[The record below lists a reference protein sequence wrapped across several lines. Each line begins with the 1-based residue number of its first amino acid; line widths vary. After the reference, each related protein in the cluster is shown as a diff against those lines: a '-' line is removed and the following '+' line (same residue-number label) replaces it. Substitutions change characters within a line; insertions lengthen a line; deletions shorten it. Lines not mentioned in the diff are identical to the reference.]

1 MADKEEEKEVGE
13 EGSNETA
20 PEEEAK
26 VDFKPLV
33 NLKEVEVVT
42 HEEDEETLFKMRAKL
57 FRFDKDSKQ
66 WKERGT
72 GDVKFLQHK
81 KSKKIRVL
89 MRREKTLKV
98 CANHYILPVFKLQE
112 NVGSDRSWVWTC
124 PNDFADEEPKEE
136 VFAIRFANTE
146 NAQKFKSKFEES
158 QDLMRKLEES
168 GADLSSETVEKE
180 LKKLSVS
187 DGKETKETE
196 ETEEKEE
203 KETA

>member
-1 MADKEEEKEVGE
+1 VE
-13 EGSNETA
+13 
-20 PEEEAK
+20 
-26 VDFKPLV
+26 FKPLV

-196 ETEEKEE
+196 EKEE

>member
-26 VDFKPLV
+26 VEFKPLV

-196 ETEEKEE
+196 EKEE